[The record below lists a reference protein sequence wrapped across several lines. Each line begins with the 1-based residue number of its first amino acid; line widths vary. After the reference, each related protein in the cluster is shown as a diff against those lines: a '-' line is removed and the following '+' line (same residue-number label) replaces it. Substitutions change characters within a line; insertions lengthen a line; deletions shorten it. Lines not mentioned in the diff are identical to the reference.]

1 MEYKIKNLKLK
12 NRFLLA
18 PMLEPNDIAFRLLC
32 KKAGCGLTWT
42 GMVSPLSKQKMD
54 LDDKPAVQL
63 FGNSARGIKSFIKKY
78 DKDVSLWDF
87 NLGCPSKLSRR
98 LSYGAF
104 MHSDFEMIEEILK
117 TMREATK
124 KPISIKLR
132 KSGQAIE
139 IAKLAEKYVDA
150 IGIHART
157 IEQGYSGD
165 VDYDFALK
173 LKVAVGIP
181 VIYSSVPKGIP
192 SQIQG
197 KDKLGQTLPSAQM
210 ASAGADKVGNVNV
223 GKYRKILKDFNF
235 VFVGREAIGNPN
247 IFSKLSGSELRVGF
261 KDYLKLAKKYKL
273 FFRQIKYQAMNF
285 TKGLEDAKNLRK
297 RLVEAKSV
305 GDIERVMGKK

>member
-1 MEYKIKNLKLK
+1 MEIKNLKLK

-42 GMVSPLSKQKMD
+42 GMMSPLSKQKMY

-63 FGNSARGIKSFIKKY
+63 FGNSARGIRSFIKKY
-78 DKDVSLWDF
+78 DKYVSLWDF
-87 NLGCPSKLSRR
+87 NLGCPSKLSRK
-98 LSYGAF
+98 LSHGAF
-104 MHSDFEMIEEILK
+104 MHSDFETIEEILK
-117 TMREATK
+117 TMREATE

-132 KSGQAIE
+132 KSGQAIK

-157 IEQGYSGD
+157 IEQGYSGE

-173 LKVAVGIP
+173 LKRAVGIP
-181 VIYSSVPKGIP
+181 IIYS
-192 SQIQG
+192 
-197 KDKLGQTLPSAQM
+197 
-210 ASAGADKVGNVNV
+210 GNVNE
-223 GKYRKILKDFNF
+223 GNARKILKDFDF

-247 IFSKLSGSELRVGF
+247 VFAKLNRKKLKVGF
-261 KDYLKLAKKYKL
+261 KNYLKLAKKYKL

-285 TKGLEDAKNLRK
+285 TKGLDDAKSLRK
-297 RLVEAKSV
+297 KLVEAKNV
-305 GDIERVMGKK
+305 GDIERVMK